1 MWRMGVGEG
10 EREGERTSR
19 SLGAWLD
26 PSHPRDSGRHRQK
39 GSSLWQRS
47 VPARPYL
54 QASGPDTHRDS
65 MCATAPHQARRG
77 NSQPSTQY
85 STRYPSMPPAPILSG
100 GRHLRV
106 VVVSVTSSTVRC
118 WGSLVGAVRIQ
129 GKGRWG

>member
-1 MWRMGVGEG
+1 MKRYHYVEDGCRGG
-10 EREGERTSR
+10 RGEGERTSR
-19 SLGAWLD
+19 SLEAWLD

-39 GSSLWQRS
+39 GRSLSEICPCTALFAGLWDC
-47 VPARPYL
+47 A
-54 QASGPDTHRDS
+54 
-65 MCATAPHQARRG
+65 CATAPHQARRG

-129 GKGRWG
+129 GKGRWGK